1 MSTATATAAKPATN
15 ELTIQTYAN
24 GFGRWCAYVTFNPPL
39 SGSDDR
45 PAHNLSTQMPVAR
58 EAARE
63 AIIKELVLRERT
75 TRETEA
81 QARERITDSLPE
93 LQLITKVKDGR
104 GLIVSVTL
112 GE

>member
-1 MSTATATAAKPATN
+1 MPTATSIEPATN
-15 ELTIQTYAN
+15 ELNIKTYAN

-45 PAHNLSTQMPVAR
+45 PAHNLATQWPVAR

-63 AIIKELVLRERT
+63 AIVEELVLRERT

-81 QARERITDSLPE
+81 QARGRITDSLPA
-93 LQLITKVKDGR
+93 LQLLAKEKDGL
-104 GLIVSVTL
+104 GLIRSVTL

>member
-1 MSTATATAAKPATN
+1 MPTATATAEPTTN
-15 ELTIQTYAN
+15 KYGIATYAD

-45 PAHNLSTQMPVAR
+45 TAHNLATQWPVAR
-58 EAARE
+58 EA
-63 AIIKELVLRERT
+63 IVKELVLRERT

-93 LQLITKVKDGR
+93 LRLIAKEKDGQ
-104 GLIVSVTL
+104 GLVRSVTL

>member
-1 MSTATATAAKPATN
+1 MPTATSTEPATN
-15 ELTIQTYAN
+15 ELTINTYAN

-45 PAHNLSTQMPVAR
+45 PAHNLATQWPVAR
-58 EAARE
+58 DAARE
-63 AIIKELVLRERT
+63 AIVKELVLRERK

-81 QARERITDSLPE
+81 QAQDRITDSLPA
-93 LQLITKVKDGR
+93 LHLIAKEKDGQ
-104 GLIVSVTL
+104 GLIRSVTL

>member
-1 MSTATATAAKPATN
+1 MPTATAAAETATN
-15 ELTIQTYAN
+15 NFGLATYAD

-45 PAHNLSTQMPVAR
+45 TAHNLSTQMPVAR
-58 EAARE
+58 DAARE
-63 AIIKELVLRERT
+63 AIINELVLRERT

-81 QARERITDSLPE
+81 QARERLTDSLPE
-93 LQLITKVKDGR
+93 LRLIAKERDGQ
-104 GLIVSVTL
+104 GLIKSVTL

>member
-1 MSTATATAAKPATN
+1 MSTATATAAEPTTN
-15 ELTIQTYAN
+15 EFTIKTYAN

-63 AIIKELVLRERT
+63 VIIKELVLRERT

-93 LQLITKVKDGR
+93 LRLIAKEKDGQ
-104 GLIVSVTL
+104 GLIKSFTF